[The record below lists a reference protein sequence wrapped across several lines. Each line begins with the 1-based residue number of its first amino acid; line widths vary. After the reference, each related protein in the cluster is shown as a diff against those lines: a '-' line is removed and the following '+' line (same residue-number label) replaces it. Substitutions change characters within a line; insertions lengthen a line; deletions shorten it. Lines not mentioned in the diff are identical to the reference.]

1 MVQKP
6 ENITAYT
13 GPEDASPW
21 VYAGNV
27 LEEQRAEL
35 PADCYTSP
43 DPVPKGNNHNN
54 NKQPQSNVLPSAPL
68 TKSQMQDK
76 VYMDWLELAQRRL
89 VQNSPN
95 RRQYL
100 QNKRW
105 LQDVYRFIK
114 TKKEKEGERCMLGK
128 FLFYVLNKSK

>member
-1 MVQKP
+1 
-6 ENITAYT
+6 
-13 GPEDASPW
+13 
-21 VYAGNV
+21 

-35 PADCYTSP
+35 PADCYAAP
-43 DPVPKGNNHNN
+43 DPVPKSNNNNN
-54 NKQPQSNVLPSAPL
+54 NKQPQSNVLLSAPL
-68 TKSQMQDK
+68 TKSQMQDN
-76 VYMDWLELAQRRL
+76 VYRHWLEIAQRRL

-114 TKKEKEGERCMLGK
+114 TKKEKE
-128 FLFYVLNKSK
+128 

>member
-1 MVQKP
+1 MR
-6 ENITAYT
+6 AL
-13 GPEDASPW
+13 GFM
-21 VYAGNV
+21 NV

-35 PADCYTSP
+35 PADCYPSP

-54 NKQPQSNVLPSAPL
+54 NKQLQSNVLPSAPL

-114 TKKEKEGERCMLGK
+114 TKKEKEGER
-128 FLFYVLNKSK
+128 